1 MDCLAR
7 SLTRKEIRKLAYDFR
22 KIFGLENTLYFPV
35 LPIIEYLL
43 YELDENYL
51 FEVKKKDEMEKK
63 LGETFPEDHTIVLR
77 EDIYDGVKKD
87 IGRDRITACHEILH
101 YLYHR
106 KENIVFT
113 KLEGKKVNNNCLPEW
128 QADVFASELL
138 IPYHLTKD
146 MNITQVMK
154 KCKVSYKT
162 ARLQLRNYKKN

>member
-101 YLYHR
+101 YLYRIHQIR
-106 KENIVFT
+106 
-113 KLEGKKVNNNCLPEW
+113 
-128 QADVFASELL
+128 
-138 IPYHLTKD
+138 
-146 MNITQVMK
+146 
-154 KCKVSYKT
+154 
-162 ARLQLRNYKKN
+162 R